1 MIGFL
6 ALASFVTGSLL
17 GFIVYAVYTAAAI
30 SRSQERMQRKV
41 RYWQTAAS
49 AARKTAEQFN
59 AELAAYAGREPEA
72 LEW

>member
-6 ALASFVTGSLL
+6 ALAAFVTGSML
-17 GFIVYAVYTAAAI
+17 GCIVYAVYTAAAV

-41 RYWQTAAS
+41 RYWQIAAS
-49 AARKTAEQFN
+49 SARTRAEQFN
-59 AELAAYAGREPEA
+59 KEPAAYADREPET